1 MAGMRNAMIL
11 RKTDQQFKSELEQ
24 ELIARILPFWMEK
37 TVDVENGGFYGQIFN
52 NLMIDKK
59 AEKGCILNS
68 RILWTFSSAYRV
80 FKDKRYLAI
89 ARRAYEYLL
98 EYFWDPEF
106 GGLYFTIDNLG
117 RVVNSHKQVYN
128 LSFGIYGFSEYYRAT
143 GVPESLDR
151 AIRLFWLI
159 EQNCYDSGNMGY
171 FEARSRD
178 WTSIDDKQ
186 LSLMDLN
193 EQKSMNTH
201 LHLLES
207 YTNLLRVWDNAQLR
221 NQLHELIKVAV
232 TYLIEPQTSH
242 FKLFFDERWNS
253 KGDLISMGHDIEGSW
268 LLYEAAG
275 VLGDGDL
282 SAKVKNIAV
291 AMAQRVYE
299 EGIDPE
305 YGGLFNELENGIL
318 RSNVK
323 IWWPQCEAMVGFFN
337 AFQLTGDKHFWEA
350 AHGIWQ
356 FIQRYLLDK
365 ENGEWFGETT
375 REGIPIK
382 NYYKVGPWKCPY
394 HNGRACMELIARL
407 G

>member
-1 MAGMRNAMIL
+1 MRNAMIL
-11 RKTDQQFKSELEQ
+11 PKTDQQFKNELEQ

-37 TVDVENGGFYGQIFN
+37 TVDVENGGFYGRIFN
-52 NLMIDKK
+52 NLMVDKK

-98 EYFWDPEF
+98 EYFWDAEF
-106 GGLYFTIDNLG
+106 GGLYFTVDTLG
-117 RVVNSHKQVYN
+117 RVVNSRKQVYN

-178 WTSIDDKQ
+178 WTSIDDTR
-186 LSLMDLN
+186 LSPLDLN

-221 NQLHELIKVAV
+221 NKLHELIKVAI
-232 TYLIEPQTSH
+232 TYLIDPQTSH

-253 KGDLISMGHDIEGSW
+253 KADLISMGHDIEGSW

-275 VLGDGDL
+275 VLGDEDL
-282 SAKVKNIAV
+282 LAKVKNIAI

-337 AFQLTGDKHFWEA
+337 AFQLTGEKHFWEA

-356 FIQRYLLDK
+356 FIQRHLLDK
-365 ENGEWFGETT
+365 ENGEWFGGTT
-375 REGIPIK
+375 REGVPIK

-394 HNGRACMELIARL
+394 HNSRACMELIARL